1 MGTALG
7 WYWKGTTGQ
16 ASWALG
22 RREEGEMIVRTT
34 QVDATACIRT
44 WDRTAQ
50 KLGTSDGLPRD
61 SRKVTEKQNKDEQK
75 VLGGA
80 CNINREAGH
89 ITDFDQGA

>member
-7 WYWKGTTGQ
+7 WYWKGTTGR
-16 ASWALG
+16 ATWALG
-22 RREEGEMIVRTT
+22 RREVGEMIVRTT

-75 VLGGA
+75 VLGGLA
-80 CNINREAGH
+80 
-89 ITDFDQGA
+89 T